1 MVIMQNGVPGLEQS
15 QRELQRLV
23 KNSALSKANYR
34 AKLGRLSQD
43 VSEANHT
50 VQTLEQQLMAAR
62 AKQTLA
68 QKAMDAAKE
77 RREKENG
84 RIQVRKSH
92 LEIMGRCL
100 DEPDL
105 LAELEEVL
113 RKEDDPRKYERL
125 SGCELAVIFQR
136 LQEIQDLL
144 NQADAL
150 KASQVH
156 EKRIHGASM
165 KYEAIKTY
173 ILYHKYRQV

>member
-43 VSEANHT
+43 VTEANQT
-50 VQTLEQQLMAAR
+50 VQNLEQQLMAAR

-92 LEIMGRCL
+92 LEIMSRCL

-105 LAELEEVL
+105 LPELDEVL

-125 SGCELAVIFQR
+125 SGYELAVIYQR

-144 NQADAL
+144 NQADSL
-150 KASQVH
+150 KSSELP
-156 EKRIHGASM
+156 EKRIQGASM
-165 KYEAIKTY
+165 KYEAIKT
-173 ILYHKYRQV
+173 